1 LKVIRIVSRNAKKNR
16 IEALS
21 DGVFAIVM
29 TILVLELVVPEIQG
43 QLAEKQL
50 HLKLLEMWPK
60 FAAYAFSFIVLG
72 IVWVF
77 HHYIF
82 QYIKQINYRIVWINI
97 IFLMFV
103 AMLPFSTAMIGKY
116 FILSTTA
123 VVFYG
128 ANWLINM
135 SILYSLWWYVTKN
148 KQLLINDITK
158 REILQVKINWGIALG
173 LIVIAI
179 GLSFF
184 NPYLVIILYLALI
197 IWGIVA
203 MIASKNINPNL
214 KK

>member
-1 LKVIRIVSRNAKKNR
+1 MKVIRIVSRNAKINR
-16 IEALS
+16 LEALS

-82 QYIKQINYRIVWINI
+82 QYIKHINYRIIWINI

-128 ANWLINM
+128 INWLLNM

-148 KQLLINDITK
+148 KQLLINDITI

-184 NPYLVIILYLALI
+184 NLYLVIIIYLVLT

-203 MIASKNINPNL
+203 VIVSKNISPDF